1 MSNTSVM
8 DFVRALKSDPALKA
22 RVVKAQREAMANI
35 HREADAIVAV
45 ARKEGFD
52 LSDWAKRPSDGSLD
66 KASAEDCWLT
76 CCVAATS
83 TKE

>member
-1 MSNTSVM
+1 MSSSSVM

-22 RVVKAQREAMANI
+22 RVVKAQREAMASI